1 MERIV
6 HRLVQGSPEWD
17 AFRFEHDGA
26 SEIKAVMG
34 LDKKTTRE
42 QLLRMKVSGTVK
54 EFSAWVQENILDPGH
69 EVEALARPFAVE
81 FAGVDGFYP
90 ATVSIGRISASCD
103 GLDML
108 DETAWE
114 CKKLN
119 KENGPIVRAGRV
131 PEEHMPQCQQV
142 LMVTGADRLLFT
154 VTDGTR
160 ENTFHTW
167 VEPDTD
173 WFDRIRAAWR
183 LFNEERA
190 NYRHEDLPPEPVR
203 KVVPTL
209 PSLVLDF
216 EGAVTVKSNIAAF
229 EAVVQARIDAVPA
242 IFETDQE
249 FDDAKA
255 DVKFLKEDVE
265 DALEAA
271 LAQFLK
277 KNEPI
282 QTVIDAVRRLQEKS
296 RNKRLPLAN
305 AVKNQLETINIK
317 ILTRYEDEFA
327 AWLKAQNDSLSTKQ
341 ALLPAMKPDF
351 ALAIKNKR
359 LISSRHDACKQ
370 VMSNAKLA
378 IGDAYTRIQTNMA
391 MMREKADKHGFLFQ
405 DAKAIVNMDPVAA
418 EAVVKQRISEY
429 EAAEQKKRDDAAAAE
444 KRRNAM
450 SEIQAIQHQV
460 VIAQIGR
467 LGVRAGGTVE
477 CMQETLA
484 ETRAWIIDDR
494 FGELIDSALQAKT
507 DAIAAIEL
515 MIRNAEAQALEVA
528 TTLPADPVSQEP
540 APVEQ
545 QSAEQAPQ
553 AQASALAAPAA
564 GNVVKRSFSPPTMT
578 NGKVCQILGFT
589 VTAEFLTSIG
599 APAPTKQGNANL
611 WHERQIIDILEALGV
626 HMTKVYAEQKAKWQ
640 PARSRTAA

>member
-1 MERIV
+1 MERVV
-6 HRLVQGSPEWD
+6 HSLIQGSPEWE

-26 SEIKAVMG
+26 SEIAAVMG
-34 LDKKTTRE
+34 LSKKKTRE
-42 QLLRMKVSGTVK
+42 ELLRLKVSGTAQ
-54 EFSAWVQENILDPGH
+54 EFSAYVQEKVLDRGH
-69 EVEALARPFAVE
+69 EIEALVRPWAVQ

-90 ATVSIGRISASCD
+90 ATMSIGRISASCD
-103 GLDML
+103 GIDMP
-108 DETAWE
+108 DEVALE
-114 CKKLN
+114 VKSLN
-119 KENGPIVRAGRV
+119 AEYEPIVRAGRV
-131 PEEHMPQCQQV
+131 PDEHMPQCQQV
-142 LMVTGADRLLFT
+142 LMVTGADRLLFAMS
-154 VTDGTR
+154 DGTR
-160 ENTFHTW
+160 DNTFFVW

-183 LFNEERA
+183 LFNQDRE
-190 NYRHEDLPPEPVR
+190 NYKHVDLPPEAVR

-255 DVKFLKEDVE
+255 DIKFLKEDVE

-271 LAQFLK
+271 LVQFLK

-305 AVKNQLETINIK
+305 AVKNQAETINIK

-351 ALAIKNKR
+351 ALAIKSKR

-370 VMSNAKLA
+370 VMANAKLS
-378 IGDAYTRIQTNMA
+378 IGDSYTRIQTNMA
-391 MMREKADKHGFLFQ
+391 MMREQAGSHGFLFQ

-418 EAVVKQRISEY
+418 EAVVKQRIAEY
-429 EAAEQKKRDDAAAAE
+429 EAAEQKKRDDAAAAKALQE
-444 KRRNAM
+444 EADRRREENERADR
-450 SEIQAIQHQV
+450 EARALIQAPTTVPV
-460 VIAQIGR
+460 VLPTAAAVQ
-467 LGVRAGGTVE
+467 A
-477 CMQETLA
+477 A
-484 ETRAWIIDDR
+484 ANAD
-494 FGELIDSALQAKT
+494 LQAQM
-507 DAIAAIEL
+507 AIASMRAPSE
-515 MIRNAEAQALEVA
+515 EVA
-528 TTLPADPVSQEP
+528 QVAVQRIAALPS
-540 APVEQ
+540 
-545 QSAEQAPQ
+545 
-553 AQASALAAPAA
+553 
-564 GNVVKRSFSPPTMT
+564 SPPTMT

-589 VTAEFLTSIG
+589 VTADFLVSIG
-599 APAPTKQGNANL
+599 APAPTKQANANL
-611 WHERQIIDILEALGV
+611 WHDRQILDILEVLGA
-626 HMTKVYAEQKAKWQ
+626 HMSKVYAEQKAKYQ
-640 PARSRTAA
+640 PARTRTAA

>member
-6 HRLVQGSPEWD
+6 HQLVQGSPEWD

-131 PEEHMPQCQQV
+131 PDEHMPQCQQV

-190 NYRHEDLPPEPVR
+190 NYKHEELPPEPVR

-370 VMSNAKLA
+370 VMSNAKLS
-378 IGDAYTRIQTNMA
+378 IGDSYTRIQTNMA

-429 EAAEQKKRDDAAAAE
+429 EAAEQKKRDDAAAAAA
-444 KRRNAM
+444 RREEEARQR
-450 SEIQAIQHQV
+450 QA
-460 VIAQIGR
+460 
-467 LGVRAGGTVE
+467 
-477 CMQETLA
+477 
-484 ETRAWIIDDR
+484 D
-494 FGELIDSALQAKT
+494 
-507 DAIAAIEL
+507 IER
-515 MIRNAEAQALEVA
+515 RNAEAQALQAIAPPGPPQDRPVPEDKPTIFQEVA
-528 TTLPADPVSQEP
+528 AVQIQDFERP
-540 APVEQ
+540 APTVGH
-545 QSAEQAPQ
+545 
-553 AQASALAAPAA
+553 APA
-564 GNVVKRSFSPPTMT
+564 PPTMT
-578 NGKVCQILGFT
+578 IGKVCQILGFT

-611 WHERQIIDILEALGV
+611 WHDHQIMNILEALGV
-626 HMTKVYAEQKAKWQ
+626 HMSKVYAEQKAKYQ

>member
-54 EFSAWVQENILDPGH
+54 EFSAWVRENILDPGH

-190 NYRHEDLPPEPVR
+190 NYRHEELPPEPVR

-271 LAQFLK
+271 LVQFLK

-370 VMSNAKLA
+370 VMSNAKLS
-378 IGDAYTRIQTNMA
+378 IGDSYTRIQTNMA

-429 EAAEQKKRDDAAAAE
+429 EAAEQKKRDDAAAE
-444 KRRNAM
+444 TLRRNEELLERERTRIREEESAKARA
-450 SEIQAIQHQV
+450 EQEARDRDLAVVTPPPPPPQDQPVAEEAPVVLQDVAATTFQAFERPS
-460 VIAQIGR
+460 ASSIGR
-467 LGVRAGGTVE
+467 
-477 CMQETLA
+477 
-484 ETRAWIIDDR
+484 
-494 FGELIDSALQAKT
+494 
-507 DAIAAIEL
+507 
-515 MIRNAEAQALEVA
+515 
-528 TTLPADPVSQEP
+528 
-540 APVEQ
+540 AP
-545 QSAEQAPQ
+545 
-553 AQASALAAPAA
+553 
-564 GNVVKRSFSPPTMT
+564 SPPTMT

-611 WHERQIIDILEALGV
+611 WYDRQILDILEALGV
-626 HMTKVYAEQKAKWQ
+626 HMTKVYSEQKAKYQ
-640 PARSRTAA
+640 PARTRTAA

>member
-54 EFSAWVQENILDPGH
+54 EFSAWVRENVLDPGH

-131 PEEHMPQCQQV
+131 PDEHMPQCQQV

-190 NYRHEDLPPEPVR
+190 NYKHEELPPEPVR

-271 LAQFLK
+271 LVQFLK

-370 VMSNAKLA
+370 VMSNAKLS
-378 IGDAYTRIQTNMA
+378 IGDSYTRIQTNMA

-429 EAAEQKKRDDAAAAE
+429 EAAEQKKRDDAAAAQA
-444 KRRNAM
+444 RR
-450 SEIQAIQHQV
+450 EEEERQRQA
-460 VIAQIGR
+460 
-467 LGVRAGGTVE
+467 
-477 CMQETLA
+477 
-484 ETRAWIIDDR
+484 D
-494 FGELIDSALQAKT
+494 
-507 DAIAAIEL
+507 IER
-515 MIRNAEAQALEVA
+515 RNAEAQALQAIAPPGPPQDQPVPEDKPTIFQEVA
-528 TTLPADPVSQEP
+528 AVQIQDFERP
-540 APVEQ
+540 APTVGH
-545 QSAEQAPQ
+545 
-553 AQASALAAPAA
+553 APA
-564 GNVVKRSFSPPTMT
+564 PPTMT

-611 WHERQIIDILEALGV
+611 WHDRQIIDILEALGV